1 MMVSVSGR
9 MVSVDEDQLRSHVPE
24 PATWIVLLIGL
35 MSLLFRRKTVVSLP
49 LYFNLEPVSIQYL
62 DS

>member
-1 MMVSVSGR
+1 
-9 MVSVDEDQLRSHVPE
+9 
-24 PATWIVLLIGL
+24 L
-35 MSLLFRRKTVVSLP
+35 MPLLFRRKTVVSLP